1 MRDIFEKTL
10 CDFDKRKYKLNP
22 LGIGT
27 KYGLTNKYGRDVH
40 EGEGVKFVKETDNG
54 DVVILEES
62 PIYKDQLY
70 FVCIGIDDE
79 KPKVKFKR
87 HFTPYINA
95 KMSEDK
101 YYKNIFF
108 TDHIFIIPEDGRTTV
123 YNSDNNKVAVLN
135 KFVVKMEDDKIVCR
149 SKIRRGD
156 YEDNLTMYLNPNT
169 LEAPSFYSEL
179 QDDNIPI
186 ISKSEINKRESRDYK
201 TESTFSYRLNL
212 TYYDNAVKYV
222 EYLDNSHIDKGRSR

>member
-1 MRDIFEKTL
+1 MKDIFEKTL
-10 CDFDKRKYKLNP
+10 CDFDKRKYKLNA

-27 KYGLTNKYGRDVH
+27 KYGITNKYGIDIH
-40 EGEGVKFVKETDNG
+40 EGEGLKFVRETDNG

-70 FVCIGIDDE
+70 FVCIGYDNDKE
-79 KPKVKFKR
+79 KVKFKR
-87 HFTPYINA
+87 HFTPYINS
-95 KMSEDK
+95 KTSEDK
-101 YYKNIFF
+101 YYKNIFL
-108 TDHIFIIPEDGRTTV
+108 TDHIFIIPEEGKTTV

-135 KFVVKMEDDKIVCR
+135 KFIAKIEDDKIVCR
-149 SKIRRGD
+149 SKITRGN
-156 YEDNLTMYLNPNT
+156 YEDNLTMILNPKT

-186 ISKSEINKRESRDYK
+186 MSKEEAARRESNDK
-201 TESTFSYRLNL
+201 FETTFSYRLAL

-222 EYLDNSHIDKGRSR
+222 EYLDNTDMNKGKTR